1 MADRLRSP
9 SGWSILPLIGLLL
22 IGGTGGCALFSEPV
36 TLGRANKIPALR
48 PPPDAVAL
56 DIVFVERPAGD
67 PLLGP
72 DLWSHVDE
80 VGSLP
85 LETRNILRDNGLRVG
100 IVGSRPPVALQTLL
114 GLQADFS
121 AEPGAEERKAL
132 VGRQIMLRSGG
143 ETEIQTT
150 PFLEQCRVE
159 VKLGDVV
166 KPREYIT
173 ARGMLRV
180 TVQREQDG
188 WVRLEFTPRVQHGR
202 HQLRHAVG
210 EGGWQFASTQNAES
224 FHNQRFGVTLGM
236 GEMAILSSHGG
247 ETPDL
252 GRLLFTGPSDSAP
265 IQRLLIVRL
274 CDMHNAQD
282 PFADSVTNV
291 AAASP

>member
-1 MADRLRSP
+1 MADRHRSP
-9 SGWSILPLIGLLL
+9 FVRGLIPLIGILL
-22 IGGTGGCALFSEPV
+22 ICGTGGCALFSEPV
-36 TLGRANKIPALR
+36 ALGRVNKIPVLR

-56 DIVFVERPAGD
+56 DIVFVERPDGD
-67 PLLGP
+67 PLLGSE
-72 DLWSHVDE
+72 LWSHVDE
-80 VGSLP
+80 AGSLP
-85 LETRNILRDNGLRVG
+85 LETRKVLRDNGLRIG

-114 GLQADFS
+114 GLQNDFA

-150 PFLEQCRVE
+150 PFLEQCHVDIQQGE
-159 VKLGDVV
+159 SVKSRD
-166 KPREYIT
+166 YIT

-210 EGGWQFASTQNAES
+210 ESGWQFASTQDSES
-224 FHNQRFGVTLGM
+224 FHNQRFTITLGM
-236 GEMAILSSHGG
+236 GEMAILSSHGE
-247 ETPDL
+247 ETPNL
-252 GRLLFTGPSDSAP
+252 GRLLFAEPSGAAP

-274 CDMHNAQD
+274 CDMRNSQD
-282 PFADSVTNV
+282 PFADSITNV
-291 AAASP
+291 AANP